1 MLDARHLRSGYG
13 GVEILKGI
21 DLALG
26 REVFAILGANGA
38 GKSTLLKTLAGL
50 VPATSGTI
58 ALDGEPITHLSAHE
72 RAARGLSYVP
82 QERCVF
88 PDLTVAENLSIGG
101 LLGRRRKA
109 TRRDEVFD
117 LFPDLRERLH
127 QKAGSLSGGE
137 GQMVAFG
144 RALMQEPRVL
154 LLDEPTAGLSPRYV
168 DLLFARIAEI
178 CADRKVAVLLAEQ
191 NAVRTI
197 GMAHRV
203 MILSLG
209 RAHLTEE
216 AGALT
221 IEKVR
226 EGYRI

>member
-1 MLDARHLRSGYG
+1 MEGLRSGYG
-13 GVEILKGI
+13 GVEILHGI
-21 DLALG
+21 DLSLG

-38 GKSTLLKTLAGL
+38 GKSTFLRTLAGL
-50 VPATSGTI
+50 LPATGGAIT
-58 ALDGEPITHLSAHE
+58 LDGEPITHLGAHE

-101 LLGRRRKA
+101 LLGRRPRA
-109 TRRDEVFD
+109 ARRDEVFD
-117 LFPDLRERLH
+117 LFPDLRDRLH

-168 DLLFARIAEI
+168 DLLFARIAAI
-178 CADRKVAVLLAEQ
+178 CADRDVCVLLAEQ

-197 GMAHRV
+197 AMSHRV
-203 MILSLG
+203 MVLNLG
-209 RAHLTEE
+209 RVHLTGD

-221 IEKVR
+221 IESVR